1 MDPKEIQKLAKV
13 LRDQGD
19 KLLTSEFKF
28 TVTGKKKLLNNAKTT
43 IIITIILFVGELLR
57 ALNDSFS
64 LIVDEHETLAPQTF
78 QVTKPNYSK
87 SNVFRELMFIYDF
100 IQKTLVLRI
109 TKFID
114 ELDES
119 CIIDISKFRNLT
131 TLEIHRVP
139 IKQIKGLQ
147 SLRIQLQELVVEK
160 CLTSVKELI
169 IHCAGDKCS
178 GFIWNNLK
186 RLDLSYNQLDRV
198 ESSFEFT
205 PYIQHLNLSHN
216 KIVHISALVWLP
228 NLKVLNLSFNQ
239 LTTIPKLN
247 NESMRRLQVLTL
259 NDNCIEDVSGAVRL
273 EALLELDISG
283 NCLLDHA
290 LLLPLC
296 TLSCLRY
303 LNLFGNPLAFHPKHR
318 IATCRYLSK
327 NAASVQFYLD
337 GEILSRNENSLT
349 GNYENYY
356 PLFGHRMQVAS
367 STRASSNLQT
377 PTTKSFSN
385 TPDNTSLDSNHSSII
400 LNQSGGFAQKIKV
413 RNVVIEDRE
422 KTKEIKSPTK
432 KLLREGSKDH
442 LETKREIEE
451 LRKQYGNEWL
461 FNQDTVMG
469 LDQNVSARRRLE
481 LGDILSE
488 SPSLTMD
495 DSFERSNNPLETS
508 TPQETTL
515 LGESSL
521 VETLY
526 KSIEDSATTAGNS
539 IYASALE
546 ETLITENE
554 EEEIVISEPE
564 DGEVQFLVVDEF
576 TKEDFFLT
584 LSETTIKEKDAMTGR
599 TLIKWGISTL
609 ASVERIRSELIRL
622 TFDTIRKDK
631 RERQYRME
639 LKCCQE
645 LEKLLRDYLAS
656 RSISDMNQTIYKC
669 VKCNSQ
675 FCREIDER
683 KYKNTGKY

>member
-1 MDPKEIQKLAKV
+1 M
-13 LRDQGD
+13 
-19 KLLTSEFKF
+19 
-28 TVTGKKKLLNNAKTT
+28 
-43 IIITIILFVGELLR
+43 R

-64 LIVDEHETLAPQTF
+64 LIVDEHEPQLAPQTF

-109 TKFID
+109 TKFTD

-119 CIIDISKFRNLT
+119 CVIDISKFRNLT

-186 RLDLSYNQLDRV
+186 RIDLSYNQLDRV

-239 LTTIPKLN
+239 LNTIPKLN

-259 NDNCIEDVSGAVRL
+259 NDNCIEDVSGIVRL

-296 TLSCLRY
+296 TLTCLRY

-327 NAASVQFYLD
+327 NAASVHFYLD
-337 GEILSRNENSLT
+337 GEVLSRQERILT

-356 PLFGHRMQVAS
+356 PLFGHRMQVAT

-422 KTKEIKSPTK
+422 KAGEVKSPTK

-488 SPSLTMD
+488 SPAMRMD
-495 DSFERSNNPLETS
+495 ESFEKSNPLETS

-515 LGESSL
+515 LGSL
-521 VETLY
+521 EKTLY
-526 KSIEDSATTAGNS
+526 KSIEEDTATTTGNS

-546 ETLITENE
+546 DTLITENE
-554 EEEIVISEPE
+554 EEEIIISEPE
-564 DGEVQFLVVDEF
+564 DDEVQFLVVDEF

-584 LSETTIKEKDAMTGR
+584 LSETSIKEKDAMTGR
-599 TLIKWGISTL
+599 TLTKWGISTL
-609 ASVERIRSELIRL
+609 ASVERVRSELIRL
-622 TFDTIRKDK
+622 SFDTIRKDK
-631 RERQYRME
+631 REREYRME

-645 LEKLLRDYLAS
+645 LEKSLRDYLAS
-656 RSISDMNQTIYKC
+656 RSFSDMNQTIYKC

-683 KYKNTGKY
+683 KNNRNTGNII